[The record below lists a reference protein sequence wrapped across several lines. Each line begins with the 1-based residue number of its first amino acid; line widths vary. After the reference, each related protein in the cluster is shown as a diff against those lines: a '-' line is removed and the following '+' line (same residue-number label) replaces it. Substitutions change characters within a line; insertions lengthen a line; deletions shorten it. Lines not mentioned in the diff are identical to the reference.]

1 MQLMGQSFWSA
12 MSHQTAAI
20 NDQLCFFVL
29 LGFILLQTGQ
39 PSYDGVLPAPTF
51 PQLQFVVVAEALS
64 SRRFKSPVSL
74 SSWLSSASNASSSYT
89 VPPVLSSSLYL
100 SADESIGEG
109 VMFFVMPD
117 GNIDSREDANS
128 TSLIEYLLRGYL
140 EKHVSFPPQTPP
152 ILNESVA
159 DASITRRRAATV
171 LKNLH
176 SPLEPENHNAVPLS
190 SENPVERMGD
200 PPSDISPKTLRA
212 AVPPPSAPQ
221 RSLAPDVYQDSG
233 LPHISSYHYMTP
245 QRARTGWSAA
255 VAPYG
260 LDGGYSGASAPLVS
274 ALGGMVTDVPAPLA
288 YAATA
293 TSKRINAKEPR
304 LSGLQIAA
312 REYTDQ
318 MDEVDGA
325 SSVPTKSLQGAL
337 GNLLQVGGPL
347 VGNLASALTAALT
360 GIISPSSGIS
370 PFAALPS
377 LIATA
382 SNGLR
387 LTDNNLLASSRRLA
401 DIFPHA
407 PRESGN
413 REVLGSTDTIAAL
426 ASSVGLIGRA
436 LLPPLLEM
444 AGPLVSEVGQLVL
457 QQAAP
462 IGSEIV
468 QSIVRQTGQA
478 INTGDPA
485 LGHAVEGVVTMVEEF
500 LRPLLESTIQ
510 RQIRTELS
518 PGLRN
523 QLIEDINE
531 VMRSNLGNLAQ
542 SFRGVLRK
550 ELPPQLRESMDATMA
565 TAVQQSVSRALDE
578 SMPLHVG
585 EMSREVA
592 TKIQQEVRALLND
605 PSTFLSADSTQALLK
620 EISRGTTRSVSSL
633 LQGVQE
639 SIAETMAGESERR
652 QFRAPTNSDS
662 TTGHE
667 ALEVAKAQR
676 LRRQLEREEEVERP
690 RRSRQLNGRQIV
702 EKIVRDEQRETAQVR
717 PVMSDVENNLSKWLK
732 EPGDQRQDSTP
743 TVSDEASWERLTRLY
758 RRTANEALSR
768 FSLEQQRKPV
778 GQTRQAS
785 SAPSVELPTYEKAM
799 LDAHNKYRKNAGI
812 RLVKWDQTLADFI
825 VDHMKSQ
832 DAWKNCK
839 MEHSKQA
846 KRDRVGVF
854 TNIGE
859 NLYTGWGGSVF
870 PKAER
875 IVEAWYNE
883 IHCYR
888 YGPVGAPCTKNPN
901 AQCAR
906 IAGFHGKNPL
916 TGHFTQLMWSTAT
929 HVGCGAIECASYRGG
944 GKKFFGGCSY
954 GSSLTGYG
962 GNMVGEYPFDA
973 RVAGRLG
980 LTTDICS

>member
-29 LGFILLQTGQ
+29 LGFVLLQTGQ
-39 PSYDGVLPAPTF
+39 PSYDGVIPAPTF

-64 SRRFKSPVSL
+64 SRRVPSPASL
-74 SSWLSSASNASSSYT
+74 SSWLSSASNAPSSYT
-89 VPPVLSSSLYL
+89 VPPVGSSSLYL

-117 GNIDSREDANS
+117 GNIDSREDAGS

-152 ILNESVA
+152 SLNESVA
-159 DASITRRRAATV
+159 DASITRRRADNV
-171 LKNLH
+171 LRTLH
-176 SPLEPENHNAVPLS
+176 SPLESENHKTVPPS
-190 SENPVERMGD
+190 SESPVERMGD
-200 PPSDISPKTLRA
+200 SPSNISPKTLRA
-212 AVPPPSAPQ
+212 AVPPQSARQ
-221 RSLAPDVYQDSG
+221 RSLAPDAYQDSG
-233 LPHISSYHYMTP
+233 LPQISSYHYMTP
-245 QRARTGWSAA
+245 QQARTGWSAA

-260 LDGGYSGASAPLVS
+260 LDGGHTGTSVPLVS
-274 ALGGMVTDVPAPLA
+274 ALGGMVADVPAPLA
-288 YAATA
+288 YAASV

-318 MDEVDGA
+318 MDAANGA
-325 SSVPTKSLQGAL
+325 SSVPTRRLQSVL
-337 GNLLQVGGPL
+337 GDLLQLGGPL
-347 VGNLASALTAALT
+347 VGDLASALTAALS

-387 LTDNNLLASSRRLA
+387 LTDNLLASSPRLA

-413 REVLGSTDTIAAL
+413 REVLGSTGTIADL
-426 ASSVGLIGRA
+426 ASSVGLMGRA
-436 LLPPLLEM
+436 LLPPLIEM
-444 AGPLVSEVGQLVL
+444 AGPLVSEVGRLLL

-468 QSIVRQTGQA
+468 QSIVRQTGEA
-478 INTGDPA
+478 INSGDPA
-485 LGHAVEGVVTMVEEF
+485 LGRAVEGVVTMVEEF

-565 TAVQQSVSRALDE
+565 TAVQQSVSRALDD

-585 EMSREVA
+585 KMSREVA
-592 TKIQQEVRALLND
+592 TKIQQEVRALLKD
-605 PSTFLSADSTQALLK
+605 PSAFLSADTTQALLK

-633 LQGVQE
+633 VQGLQE
-639 SIAETMAGESERR
+639 SIAQTMARESERR

-662 TTGHE
+662 TAGHE
-667 ALEVAKAQR
+667 AREVAKEQR
-676 LRRQLEREEEVERP
+676 LRRQLEREEEDER
-690 RRSRQLNGRQIV
+690 RRSSRQLNERQIV

-717 PVMSDVENNLSKWLK
+717 PLMRDVENNLSKWLK
-732 EPGDQRQDSTP
+732 ESGDQRQVSTP
-743 TVSDEASWERLTRLY
+743 TVSDEARWERLTRLY
-758 RRTANEALSR
+758 TRTANEALNR

-799 LDAHNKYRKNAGI
+799 LDAHNKYRKNAGV
-812 RLVKWDQTLADFI
+812 RLVKWDQALADYI

-839 MEHSKQA
+839 MQHSKQA
-846 KRDRVGVF
+846 QRDRVGVF

-888 YGPVGAPCTKNPN
+888 YGPVAAPCTKNPN

-906 IAGFHGKNPL
+906 IAGFKGNNPL
-916 TGHFTQLMWSTAT
+916 TGHFTQLMWSTTT

-973 RVAGRLG
+973 RVAARLG
-980 LTTDICS
+980 LDTGICS